1 MAMIFPG
8 MDPYLEDPD
17 LWPGVHSRLV
27 VYISDQLQPLIRPR
41 YIAAVEERVYLEG
54 PGRDV
59 VPDVS
64 IRHRPRSFEG
74 LAVATVAPSDG
85 PEVLVIPDLEIH
97 ESYIQILDRATGQ
110 KVVTVIEVISPTNKK
125 TGAGRDSYLEKQREV
140 RHSDAHLVEIDLL
153 RAGYPVL
160 AVPIEWQKKL
170 GAFDYL
176 VSVERAWRRSRFE
189 AYRRMLRQPLPVI
202 DIPLAGDDPDVP
214 LKLQD
219 AVAQVYDAGSYIDR
233 IDYTQPCF
241 PPLAEED
248 QAWAAERIREAGLL
262 SQ

>member
-8 MDPYLEDPD
+8 MDPYLEGPD

-54 PGRDV
+54 PGREV

-64 IRHRPRSFEG
+64 IRRQPRSFEG
-74 LAVATVAPSDG
+74 VTVANAPSDG
-85 PEVLVIPDLEIH
+85 PEVLVIPNLEIH

-110 KVVTVIEVISPTNKK
+110 KVITVIEVVSPTNKR
-125 TGAGRDSYLEKQREV
+125 TGAGRDSYLEKQREI

-153 RAGYPVL
+153 RAGYDVL
-160 AVPIEWQKKL
+160 AVPPDWLKKL
-170 GAFDYL
+170 GALDYL
-176 VSVERAWRRSRFE
+176 VSVERAWRRGRFE
-189 AYRRMLRQPLPVI
+189 VYRRMLQQPLPVV
-202 DIPLAGDDPDVP
+202 DVPLAGDDPDVQ

-219 AVAQVYDAGSYIDR
+219 VIAQVYDAGSYIDR
-233 IDYTQPCF
+233 IDYSQPCF
-241 PPLAEED
+241 PPLAEQD
-248 QAWAAERIREAGLL
+248 QAWANERIRDAGLL
-262 SQ
+262 PH